1 MVVVAM
7 SENFNLREYK
17 KVVARQRILDAA
29 AYEFKTHGF
38 ANTAIS
44 DIMRGAN
51 LGVGTFYNY
60 FNSKEEVLMNLVK
73 NLFKQVEERI
83 EIARQ
88 ENLSSLELLEICCK
102 STAELINDNRFILPL
117 LSSALEHSD
126 KPEQNPKN
134 ISPGFKEIFDE
145 IILSGQQTG
154 EFRKDIP
161 VEIVAEMFH
170 SIYQAAA
177 FSKLKI
183 PFKENINLKIKILLD
198 GIKKR

>member
-1 MVVVAM
+1 M

-17 KVVARQRILDAA
+17 KVVARKRILEAA
-29 AYEFKTHGF
+29 ACEFKTHGF
-38 ANTAIS
+38 ASTAIS
-44 DIMRGAN
+44 DIMHGAN
-51 LGVGTFYNY
+51 LGIGTFYNY

-73 NLFKQVEERI
+73 NLFKQVEESV

-102 STAELINDNRFILPL
+102 STAELIDDNRFILPL

-134 ISPGFKEIFDE
+134 ISPGFKEIFGE

-154 EFRKDIP
+154 EIRKDIP

-198 GIKKR
+198 GIKER